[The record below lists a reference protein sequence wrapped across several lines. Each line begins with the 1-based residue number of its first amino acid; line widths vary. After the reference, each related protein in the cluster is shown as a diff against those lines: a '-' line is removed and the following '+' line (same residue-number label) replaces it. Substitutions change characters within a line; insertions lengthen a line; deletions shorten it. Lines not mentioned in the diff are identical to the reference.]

1 MLKLQ
6 DGQCCETRSNQTL
19 RACRYLAQA
28 LRWMGIVKPDVTSAP
43 ERSRIPGE
51 MQAHRSLMLL
61 AGSISDGPSRS
72 RRIGSLGVELDMAF
86 VCQTGLPRRLFHQ
99 SI

>member
-1 MLKLQ
+1 
-6 DGQCCETRSNQTL
+6 
-19 RACRYLAQA
+19 
-28 LRWMGIVKPDVTSAP
+28 
-43 ERSRIPGE
+43 
-51 MQAHRSLMLL
+51 MLL

-86 VCQTGLPRRLFHQ
+86 VCQTGLPRGLFHQ

>member
-1 MLKLQ
+1 
-6 DGQCCETRSNQTL
+6 
-19 RACRYLAQA
+19 
-28 LRWMGIVKPDVTSAP
+28 MGFRESDVTSVP
-43 ERSRIPGE
+43 ERARIPGE

-86 VCQTGLPRRLFHQ
+86 VCQTGLPRGLSHQ
-99 SI
+99 LIREPAARQGG